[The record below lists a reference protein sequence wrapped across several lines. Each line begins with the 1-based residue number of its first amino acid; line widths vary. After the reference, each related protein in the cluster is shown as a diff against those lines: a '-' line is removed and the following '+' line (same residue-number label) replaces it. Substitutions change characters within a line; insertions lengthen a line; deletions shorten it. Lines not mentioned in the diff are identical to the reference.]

1 MDGRLAFV
9 SSVHENGGF
18 RGREAGF
25 GSAVHENGG
34 FRGRE
39 VGFMDGNEKR
49 MTDKCQPSPPL
60 L

>member
-1 MDGRLAFV
+1 MSA
-9 SSVHENGGF
+9 VHENEGF
-18 RGREAGF
+18 RGREVGF
-25 GSAVHENGG
+25 VSAVHENGG
-34 FRGRE
+34 FRGWE